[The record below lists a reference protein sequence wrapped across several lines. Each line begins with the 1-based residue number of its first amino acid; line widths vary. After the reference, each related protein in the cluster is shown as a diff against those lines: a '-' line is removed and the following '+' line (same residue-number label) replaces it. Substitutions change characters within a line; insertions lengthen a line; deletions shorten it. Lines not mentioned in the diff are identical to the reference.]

1 MNSAQLAQS
10 AYSSGQ
16 QAPLRTHRGTEYAAF
31 SRVTARLK
39 GSRTFNALANAVHEN
54 RQLWTALAAD
64 VADND
69 NGLTPDLRAR
79 IFYLARF
86 TAQHSSKVLRRK
98 ANVVPLIE
106 INMAVMRGLGSA
118 PAPAAPKASEPPV
131 ASAATAGGTVK

>member
-1 MNSAQLAQS
+1 MNSVQLAQS

-31 SRVTARLK
+31 SRVTSRLK
-39 GSRTFNALANAVHEN
+39 APRNFNALVAAIHEN

-64 VADND
+64 VADGA
-69 NGLTPDLRAR
+69 NGLSPDLRAR

-86 TAQHSSKVLRRK
+86 TSEHSSTVLRRK

-106 INMAVMRGLGSA
+106 INMAVMRGLGASPAAAPPRAAKA
-118 PAPAAPKASEPPV
+118 PAPATTGAS
-131 ASAATAGGTVK
+131 K

>member
-1 MNSAQLAQS
+1 MNSVQLAQS

-31 SRVTARLK
+31 SRVTSRLK
-39 GSRTFNALANAVHEN
+39 SPRNFNALVAAIHEN

-64 VADND
+64 VADAE
-69 NGLTPDLRAR
+69 NGLSPDLRAR

-86 TAQHSSKVLRRK
+86 TSGHSSKVLRRK

-106 INMAVMRGLGSA
+106 INMAVMRGLGASPAAAAPRSTGKA
-118 PAPAAPKASEPPV
+118 PAT
-131 ASAATAGGTVK
+131 AATGAGK

>member
-1 MNSAQLAQS
+1 MNSVQLAQS

-31 SRVTARLK
+31 SRVTSRLK
-39 GSRTFNALANAVHEN
+39 APRSFNALAAAVHEN

-64 VADND
+64 VADAE
-69 NGLTPDLRAR
+69 NGLTADLRAR

-98 ANVVPLIE
+98 ADVLPLIE
-106 INMAVMRGLGSA
+106 INMAVMRGLGGKVE
-118 PAPAAPKASEPPV
+118 AAR
-131 ASAATAGGTVK
+131 

>member
-1 MNSAQLAQS
+1 MNSVQLAQS

-39 GSRTFNALANAVHEN
+39 APRNFNALVSAVHEN

-64 VADND
+64 VADAD
-69 NGLTPDLRAR
+69 NGLSPDLRAR

-86 TAQHSSKVLRRK
+86 TTQHSSKVLRRK

-106 INMAVMRGLGSA
+106 INTAVMRGLGST
-118 PAPAAPKASEPPV
+118 PATPPGATAAAAAPGAPR
-131 ASAATAGGTVK
+131 